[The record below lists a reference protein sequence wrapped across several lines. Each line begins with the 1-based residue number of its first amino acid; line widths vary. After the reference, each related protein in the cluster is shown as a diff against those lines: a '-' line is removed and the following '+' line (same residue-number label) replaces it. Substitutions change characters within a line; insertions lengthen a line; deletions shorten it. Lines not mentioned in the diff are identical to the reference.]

1 MKQSLRKIIIAIF
14 FVSMS
19 LLCSAK
25 SSIARVTIDDLNYE
39 LFDDRTCTLTGVSS
53 GETFNS
59 YTLPEYVYYNDDS
72 YTLTEIGSLA
82 FSHCEQ
88 LEIFYVPNTVVTIK
102 DSAFAHLPNLRE
114 VKLGISLEVIEEYA
128 FYDCENLENVEF
140 GPNIKK
146 LGRGCFSLCGFK
158 DFSVPASICEIEGG
172 GIPDGSLRRLMFE
185 DSETPL
191 IVNANFRKEWNPLLS
206 IAYIGRPI
214 INSNEAGLFEESA
227 LLEVTFGESVTEIPD
242 NMFKGSVDL
251 TKFTMPEDLKT
262 IGAHAFDGCYSLVI
276 NDFPSSLETIMEYAF
291 YSCGKIESPAFNE
304 GLVNIGACAFS
315 DCNIYQINIPNTL
328 KFIGSGAFSGNWRM
342 YRIYASISTWCEI
355 EFDGLGANP
364 LTASAN
370 ARLFYGDMEMTNLN
384 IPNSVTKINDYAFY
398 GCNFERVFFPKELK
412 SIGNYNFQE
421 IGNIYTTCEVPPF
434 METSSFNVTGNIFL
448 PSKSAYDNFSNSEN
462 WKDKNLEYADFSPT
476 EVNVKIGDEIAM
488 LFKWLPSGVIGSKYD
503 CVFMPSDYEVLEL
516 VDNWKFKAIGVG
528 ECNIDVSMNLYD
540 SMGYGSMSYSL
551 GKCKVTVNPILAE
564 SISLDKTELTLT
576 IGVSEKLTATVLPED
591 VTDKTVTWST
601 SDAAIATVDNEG
613 NVTAV
618 AVGEATIT
626 ATCGDKTATCKVTV
640 NPILAES
647 ITLDKTELSLT
658 IGETEKLTATVLP
671 EDVTDKTVTWSTSDA
686 AIATVD
692 NEGNVTAV
700 AVGEA
705 TITATCGDKTATCKV
720 TVNPI
725 LAESITLDKTELSL
739 TIGETEK
746 LTATVLPE
754 DVTDKTI
761 TWSTSDAPIAT
772 VDNEGKVTAISVGEA
787 TITATCGDKS
797 ATCKVTV
804 NPILAE
810 SISLDKTELTL
821 TIGASEKLTATVLP
835 EDVTDKTVTWSTSDA
850 SIATVDNEGK
860 VTAVSIGV
868 ATITATCGDKSAT
881 CKVTVNP
888 ILADSITLDKTELTL
903 TIGAS
908 EKLTATVLPEDVTD
922 KTVTWST
929 SDAAI
934 ATVDNEGNVT
944 AISVGEATI
953 TATCGEISTSCR
965 VIVEK
970 ISGIVFVSAD
980 DINIVV
986 NGNELTIKGVTS
998 EDKVTIVRQDGAVI
1012 YSGNNRE
1019 SYPLVRGLY
1028 IILVNDATYK
1038 VVIN

>member
-551 GKCKVTVNPILAE
+551 GKCKVTVYPILAE
-564 SISLDKTELTLT
+564 SIILDKTELTLT
-576 IGVSEKLTATVLPED
+576 IGACEKLTATVLPED

-626 ATCGDKTATCKVTV
+626 ATCGDKTATCEVTV

-647 ITLDKTELSLT
+647 ITLDKTELTLT
-658 IGETEKLTATVLP
+658 IGATEKLTATLLP

-686 AIATVD
+686 SIATVD
-692 NEGNVTAV
+692 AEGNV
-700 AVGEA
+700 
-705 TITATCGDKTATCKV
+705 K
-720 TVNPI
+720 
-725 LAESITLDKTELSL
+725 
-739 TIGETEK
+739 
-746 LTATVLPE
+746 
-754 DVTDKTI
+754 
-761 TWSTSDAPIAT
+761 
-772 VDNEGKVTAISVGEA
+772 AISVGEA

-810 SISLDKTELTL
+810 SITLDKTELTL
-821 TIGASEKLTATVLP
+821 TIGASEKLTAIVLP
-835 EDVTDKTVTWSTSDA
+835 EEVTDKTVTWSTSDA
-850 SIATVDNEGK
+850 AIATVDTEGN
-860 VTAVSIGV
+860 VTAISVGE
-868 ATITATCGDKSAT
+868 ATITATCGDRTAT

-888 ILADSITLDKTELTL
+888 ILAASITLDKTELTL

-934 ATVDNEGNVT
+934 ATVDTEGNVT
-944 AISVGEATI
+944 AISVGEAVI

-986 NGNELTIKGVTS
+986 NGNELTIRGATS

>member
-601 SDAAIATVDNEG
+601 SDAAIATVDVEG
-613 NVTAV
+613 NVKAI

-626 ATCGDKTATCKVTV
+626 ATCGDKSAICKVTVNPILTESIALDKTELTLTIGASEKLTATVLPENVTDKTVTWSTSDASIATVDAEGNVKAISVGEATITAICGDKTATCKVTV

-647 ITLDKTELSLT
+647 I
-658 IGETEKLTATVLP
+658 A
-671 EDVTDKTVTWSTSDA
+671 
-686 AIATVD
+686 
-692 NEGNVTAV
+692 
-700 AVGEA
+700 
-705 TITATCGDKTATCKV
+705 
-720 TVNPI
+720 
-725 LAESITLDKTELSL
+725 
-739 TIGETEK
+739 
-746 LTATVLPE
+746 
-754 DVTDKTI
+754 
-761 TWSTSDAPIAT
+761 
-772 VDNEGKVTAISVGEA
+772 
-787 TITATCGDKS
+787 
-797 ATCKVTV
+797 
-804 NPILAE
+804 
-810 SISLDKTELTL
+810 LDKTELTL

-934 ATVDNEGNVT
+934 ATVDTEGNVT
-944 AISVGEATI
+944 AISVGEAVI

-986 NGNELTIKGVTS
+986 NGNELTIRGATS

>member
-39 LFDDRTCTLTGVSS
+39 LFDDRTCTLIGVSS

-370 ARLFYGDMEMTNLN
+370 ARLFYGDIEMTNLN

-488 LFKWLPSGVIGSKYD
+488 SFKWLPSGVIGSKYD

-576 IGVSEKLTATVLPED
+576 IGASEKLTATVLPED

-601 SDAAIATVDNEG
+601 SDAAIATVDVEG
-613 NVTAV
+613 NV
-618 AVGEATIT
+618 
-626 ATCGDKTATCKVTV
+626 K
-640 NPILAES
+640 
-647 ITLDKTELSLT
+647 
-658 IGETEKLTATVLP
+658 
-671 EDVTDKTVTWSTSDA
+671 
-686 AIATVD
+686 AIA
-692 NEGNVTAV
+692 
-700 AVGEA
+700 
-705 TITATCGDKTATCKV
+705 
-720 TVNPI
+720 
-725 LAESITLDKTELSL
+725 
-739 TIGETEK
+739 
-746 LTATVLPE
+746 
-754 DVTDKTI
+754 
-761 TWSTSDAPIAT
+761 
-772 VDNEGKVTAISVGEA
+772 VGEA

-810 SISLDKTELTL
+810 SIALDKTELTLTIGASEKLTATVLPENVTDKTVTWSTSDASIATVDAEGNVKAISVGEATITAICGDKTATCKVTVNPILAESIALDKTELTL